1 MGGATMEPGAFER
14 HSPSRFVSFVFPNP
28 QPGDPYADP
37 LRVAVLDSPL
47 PTPAPPPCTAA
58 MLVPPGREE
67 DWIFSTAAGH
77 LQLLLSSSSDDRPL
91 ARLLLVGDVPSSSA
105 KPYSRPHSD
114 PDSDRLLRFQQR
126 LLPLI
131 LALSPKAAFCD
142 GLPDIP
148 FLSFEDDVLRLT
160 PVEMLVGPAAGE
172 MLVEDV
178 ELDRSPSAMPELRRR
193 LRFKRM
199 PILVQSQVRLVL
211 DSSSSSSSPGSFRP
225 ETGSLVQ
232 PYLKPMVAGLSLIAP
247 AVGRQVG
254 SGLMPR
260 ALCVGVGGGAL
271 LMSLRSSFGFDV
283 VGIEADDVVLNVAR
297 QHFGLADD
305 DFLKVGVGDGLVLI
319 KYLSTLKTGKDLN
332 SSHGVSDHNFI
343 ALLGDHSSGFDA
355 VMVDLDS
362 EDPGS
367 GVYAPP
373 LEFPERSILI
383 DVRTILKDHGIVV
396 VNVIPPCAS
405 FYKQM
410 IDIFGKVFAELYE
423 IDVGNGENYV
433 LVASVSPVEI
443 AASHTEDP
451 FLNKLKEVVGDRY
464 VGAVRRIC

>member
-14 HSPSRFVSFVFPNP
+14 LSPSRFVSFVFPNP

-105 KPYSRPHSD
+105 KPYSRPQSD

-178 ELDRSPSAMPELRRR
+178 ELDGSPSAMPELRRR

-199 PILVQSQVRLVL
+199 PNLVQSQVRLVL

-247 AVGRQVG
+247 AVGRQVR

-332 SSHGVSDHNFI
+332 SSYGVSDHNFI

-396 VNVIPPCAS
+396 MSATARIMYLLP
-405 FYKQM
+405 
-410 IDIFGKVFAELYE
+410 
-423 IDVGNGENYV
+423 
-433 LVASVSPVEI
+433 VSHP
-443 AASHTEDP
+443 
-451 FLNKLKEVVGDRY
+451 LR
-464 VGAVRRIC
+464 

>member
-1 MGGATMEPGAFER
+1 SPPPGSSPSCSLT
-14 HSPSRFVSFVFPNP
+14 HSPAIPTPTPSESLSLIHPSR
-28 QPGDPYADP
+28 
-37 LRVAVLDSPL
+37 RRRRR
-47 PTPAPPPCTAA
+47 PAPPQCSFPPAA
-58 MLVPPGREE
+58 RTTGSSPPPP
-67 DWIFSTAAGH
+67 DT
-77 LQLLLSSSSDDRPL
+77 SSSFSLPPPMIAPSPDSI
-91 ARLLLVGDVPSSSA
+91 LVGDVPSSSA
-105 KPYSRPHSD
+105 KPYSRPQSD

-142 GLPDIP
+142 GLPEIP
-148 FLSFEDDVLRLT
+148 FLSFEDNVLRLT
-160 PVEMLVGPAAGE
+160 PVERLVGPAAGE

-178 ELDRSPSAMPELRRR
+178 ELDRSPLAMPELRRR

-199 PILVQSQVRLVL
+199 PNLVQSQVRLIL
-211 DSSSSSSSPGSFRP
+211 ESSSSSSSPGSFRP

-247 AVGRQVG
+247 AVGRQVR

-319 KYLSTLKTGKDLN
+319 N
-332 SSHGVSDHNFI
+332 HGVSDHNFI

-367 GVYAPP
+367 GVCAPP
-373 LEFPERSILI
+373 LEFPQRSVLI

-433 LVASVSPVEI
+433 LVASVSPIEI

-451 FLNKLKEVVGDRY
+451 FLNKLKEVVGD
-464 VGAVRRIC
+464 